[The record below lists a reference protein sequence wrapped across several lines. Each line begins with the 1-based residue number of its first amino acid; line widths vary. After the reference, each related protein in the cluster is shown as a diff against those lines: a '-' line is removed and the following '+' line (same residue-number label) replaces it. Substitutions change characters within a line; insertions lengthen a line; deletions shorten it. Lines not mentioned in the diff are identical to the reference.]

1 METLLLTILFRGQ
14 RWNAFPLDGIGL
26 RVVTTRTPNCA
37 RPEQSEVHFSL
48 AKEETL
54 VSARKN
60 GSAQT
65 QYVIQLILAVQLLRV
80 FIDTGS
86 HTEFVL

>member
-1 METLLLTILFRGQ
+1 MQEPGGEMILLRFAKYRQGVNL
-14 RWNAFPLDGIGL
+14 
-26 RVVTTRTPNCA
+26 PN
-37 RPEQSEVHFSL
+37 
-48 AKEETL
+48 L
-54 VSARKN
+54 VALKKN